1 MKPIRLILFAL
12 PLLCGR
18 PSGLAAQQDWS
29 WPFGDGVIIRFPGGG
44 APVVDPINQTR
55 YMLENVTCISDSL
68 GNLVY
73 FAEKDSILRLDGSHP
88 AGMQR
93 LYGDDIANGL
103 MLLPVWGQANAYLLP
118 TVSYFCSGVAYCPI
132 MSTVE
137 RVGGADTVTS
147 FRNLGYYHPFNSLSE
162 KVAAVRDA
170 QGTGWW
176 LLYHG
181 DDDNFVRF
189 KLDGKLASPLTVQTI
204 GSVYAYTG
212 TNPYWAI
219 GEMCFSPQGDRLLA
233 VTVTGVVDL
242 FDFDRCTGQ
251 LSNWRSLGT
260 PAPAVPGANT
270 FYGCS
275 FSPDGS
281 KVYVSENY
289 RLSSPNRLYQW
300 DLNALDIA
308 ASKTLIDSFPT
319 TVEIG
324 QHQLGPDGKIYITA
338 LHPLDSANQANYHL
352 SIIHDPNQPGAACNF
367 TYASLWLQGRRST
380 LSLPNLPN
388 FNLPPLVRQVAEA
401 GPSRLICPGDS
412 VLIGYP
418 DSTGGSV
425 SYAWTGPGINAP
437 SSSTTWVRPA
447 TDTWYYLSATD
458 PAMGSCGVTLDS
470 VLVRVADSAD
480 FPLALAGADTAV
492 CAGGRALLGGASA
505 PGLVY
510 AWTPVTGLLTP
521 DSSATYSDASGDFV
535 LNVTNPLGTGAC
547 FTTSDTVRVVVQAL
561 VAVPPG
567 IAGPDLL
574 LCPGDSVL
582 LGDPAAPPSWGYQWL
597 GGASPDT
604 LPQAWASAPGTYFLL
619 LANPDSLGACP
630 AGADTVV
637 VGMASPL
644 PSGFAGPDTLL
655 CQGDSARIGL
665 PLPLGWVAAW
675 APSGG
680 LTDPSALPV
689 MAAPSATTSYV
700 LSVTDT
706 LAAGT
711 CATAFDTVLVRVEE
725 PFAHPAPPDIT
736 YCPGEVLRVGTEALP
751 GHTYAWTPPT
761 GLQDPTVSTTLVAP
775 PPGGA
780 AYILTIT
787 RLDLLSDCRER
798 AFAVLLTDGGCLLQ
812 NVLTPN
818 GDGVNDRLVLGPF
831 ANPASLA
838 IYDRWGARV
847 YDSAA
852 YDDDWEAGGL
862 PDGVYYYVL
871 VVDGRQS
878 VGNLTVLR

>member
-29 WPFGDGVIIRFPGGG
+29 WTFGDGVIIRFPGGG

-401 GPSRLICPGDS
+401 GPPRLICPGDS

-418 DSTGGSV
+418 DSTGGAV
-425 SYAWTGPGINAP
+425 SYAWTGPAVSAP
-437 SSSTTWVRPA
+437 SSATTWVRPVV
-447 TDTWYYLSATD
+447 DTWYYLTATD

-470 VLVRVADSAD
+470 VLVRVADSTNI
-480 FPLALAGADTAV
+480 PLALAGADTAV
-492 CAGGRALLGGASA
+492 CAGGQALLGGAPA

-510 AWTPVTGLLTP
+510 AWTPVAGLLTP
-521 DSSATYSDASGDFV
+521 DSSATLADSAGTFV
-535 LNVTNPLGTGAC
+535 LSVTNPLGTGAC
-547 FTTSDTVRVVVQAL
+547 FTTSDTVRVVTQ
-561 VAVPPG
+561 
-567 IAGPDLL
+567 
-574 LCPGDSVL
+574 
-582 LGDPAAPPSWGYQWL
+582 
-597 GGASPDT
+597 
-604 LPQAWASAPGTYFLL
+604 
-619 LANPDSLGACP
+619 
-630 AGADTVV
+630 
-637 VGMASPL
+637 PL
-644 PSGFAGPDTLL
+644 PGFAGPDTLL

-665 PLPLGWVAAW
+665 PLPPGWVAAW
-675 APSGG
+675 TPSGG
-680 LTDPSALPV
+680 LADPSALPA
-689 MAAPSATTSYV
+689 MAAPSATTPYL
-700 LSVTDT
+700 LSVTAPYAT
-706 LAAGT
+706 GA
-711 CATAFDTVLVRVEE
+711 CATAYDSVLITVEPPFD
-725 PFAHPAPPDIT
+725 HPAPQDIT

-751 GHTYAWTPPT
+751 GHSYAWTPPV
-761 GLQDPTVSTTLVAP
+761 GLQDPAASTTLVAP

-780 AYILTIT
+780 AYTLTVT

-818 GDGVNDRLVLGPF
+818 GDGVNDQLVLGPF
-831 ANPASLA
+831 AGPASLA
-838 IYDRWGARV
+838 IYDRWGTRV

-852 YDDDWEAGGL
+852 YSDDWDAQGL

-871 VVDGRQS
+871 LVDGRQS